1 MGNLGSFALGFLAFV
16 LTVPV
21 RVEQLE
27 YDCVAGTACPSV
39 TNCYTLLGWENV
51 LGPLGCSRWAAAG
64 VGLAGALIAR
74 ALGAWRERHGPLT
87 SRPERFRPAG
97 HLREVGLLRPSRR

>member
-1 MGNLGSFALGFLAFV
+1 MGRVGSFALGFLAFM
-16 LTVPV
+16 LTLPI

-51 LGPLGCSRWAAAG
+51 LGPLGCSRWAAAAAG
-64 VGLAGALIAR
+64 LAVGLTVR
-74 ALGAWRERHGPLT
+74 AVGVWREGRART
-87 SRPERFRPAG
+87 
-97 HLREVGLLRPSRR
+97 